1 MSGINFSIEKDGDCM
16 TSKPLKTIFHMN
28 AKEAEEEYLMRF
40 NNPSTLK
47 LGIFTKP
54 DAQGNKYEMFTCITM
69 DMMLLTQKITDLIF
83 KLEQIIKPIPP
94 IAINQFFTACL
105 REEIKAT
112 NAIEGVFSTRKEI
125 DYALD
130 QQQFPAERKNTRFW
144 GIVNKYQK
152 LISKED
158 IPFSTCEDLRKF
170 YDDFAADEVIH
181 DDPRNTPDGEYFRK
195 NSVSVNDGMKTIHV
209 GLYPEEEIISTMT
222 KALNIL
228 NNESI
233 PLFIRVSLF
242 HYIFGFIHPF
252 YDGNGRTSRFISSY
266 YLTHSKNPLLAI
278 RLSGTIKR
286 GKRFYYKLFE
296 GANNVLNKGEL
307 THFVLGFLSI
317 YEKSLIETI
326 KILEE
331 KTKLFEDYRK
341 RLYGKAL
348 PKTELKIYDILL
360 QASLFSD
367 HAGASVKEIA
377 ETIDKHEK
385 TVQRK
390 LLAITDHVI
399 VHKEQR
405 AYRYELNIQSFFG
418 E

>member
-1 MSGINFSIEKDGDCM
+1 M
-16 TSKPLKTIFHMN
+16 TSKPLKIIFHMN

-54 DAQGNKYEMFTCITM
+54 DAQGKKYEMFTCITM
-69 DMMLLTQKITDLIF
+69 EMMLLSQKITDLIF
-83 KLEQIIKPIPP
+83 KLEQIIQPIPP
-94 IAINQFFTACL
+94 IAIRQFFTACL
-105 REEIKAT
+105 REEIQAT
-112 NAIEGVFSTRKEI
+112 NEIEGIFSTRKEI
-125 DYALD
+125 DYALE
-130 QQQFPAERKNTRFW
+130 QQQYPANRKSTPLW
-144 GIVNKYQK
+144 GIVNNYQK

-170 YDDFAADEVIH
+170 YDDFAADEVIN

-286 GKRFYYKLFE
+286 GKRLYYKLFE

-317 YEKSLIETI
+317 YEKSLLETI
-326 KILEE
+326 KILER
-331 KTKLFEDYRK
+331 KTT
-341 RLYGKAL
+341 LYQEYLECLNAKI
-348 PKTELKIYDILL
+348 KNKNELKIYTIML

-367 HAGASVKEIA
+367 HAGASLKEIA
-377 ETIDKHEK
+377 NTTGVHEN

-390 LLAITDHVI
+390 LSAIEDHVI
-399 VHKEQR
+399 VHREHR

>member
-1 MSGINFSIEKDGDCM
+1 MP
-16 TSKPLKTIFHMN
+16 SKPLKIIFHMN
-28 AKEAEEEYLMRF
+28 AKDAEEEYLMRF

-69 DMMLLTQKITDLIF
+69 EMMLLSQKITDLIF
-83 KLEQIIKPIPP
+83 KLEQIIQPIPP
-94 IAINQFFTACL
+94 IAIRQFFTACL
-105 REEIKAT
+105 REEIQAT

-130 QQQFPAERKNTRFW
+130 QQQFPSERKNTRFW

-181 DDPRNTPDGEYFRK
+181 DDPRNTPDGDYFRK

-266 YLTHSKNPLLAI
+266 YLTHNKNPLLAI

-286 GKRFYYKLFE
+286 GKRLYYKLFE

-317 YEKSLIETI
+317 YEKSLLETI
-326 KILEE
+326 KILER
-331 KTKLFEDYRK
+331 KTT
-341 RLYGKAL
+341 LYQEYLECLNAKI
-348 PKTELKIYDILL
+348 KNKNELKIYTIML

-367 HAGASVKEIA
+367 HAGASLKEIA
-377 ETIDKHEK
+377 NTTGVHEN

-390 LLAITDHVI
+390 LSAIEDHVI
-399 VHKEQR
+399 VHREHR